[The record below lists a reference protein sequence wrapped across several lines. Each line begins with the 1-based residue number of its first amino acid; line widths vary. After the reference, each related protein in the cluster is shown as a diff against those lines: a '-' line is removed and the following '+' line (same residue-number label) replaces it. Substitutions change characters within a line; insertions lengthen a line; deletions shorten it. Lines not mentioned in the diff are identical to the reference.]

1 MKFPLKWLRSA
12 ACAMACVA
20 TAFTY
25 AHGDSRDF
33 EIRTLSSRAN
43 TVSGGDV
50 WSRCACPGT

>member
-25 AHGDSRDF
+25 VHD
-33 EIRTLSSRAN
+33 N
-43 TVSGGDV
+43 DV
-50 WSRCACPGT
+50 DQGELI